1 MVQHSDFDDP
11 NVREVIVVG
20 GGIAGLSAAIYLGRA
35 QRDTLVIDSGHS
47 MAKWEPVVEN
57 YLGFPR
63 GVGGEE
69 LLKNGRAQ
77 AEKHEVR
84 FVRDEIKNVSARD
97 SVFVLKGKKKTYRT
111 KRLLLATGIFHL
123 PPEIPG
129 VKQCL
134 GHSMF
139 FCKDC
144 DGYRVREKRIAIVG
158 ANNEA
163 VEYALG
169 MLHYSAC
176 VIVAT
181 NGDRPRWDK
190 RHARWLEE
198 YEIPVARK
206 RICDVEHRKR
216 KIRALEFGNGE
227 SVKIDYL
234 FTTRGDIF
242 HNQLAKK
249 LGAKIDS
256 GRPDQ
261 SRPMHAHERAAIVCR
276 GLRHAR
282 ELPDDYRRRPG
293 RRRGAGDQSRS
304 VRREPRHA
312 FAPPVSGRAARRRKR
327 RCRKFPE
334 QNGKAGKNNG
344 IRTISRAGERTVGGN
359 PDVCPHDHVVR
370 RRGGSDQLVRAAHLG
385 REGQERPRHH
395 AERAERG
402 IQTFRDGP

>member
-11 NVREVIVVG
+11 NVREVIIVG

-57 YLGFPR
+57 YLGFPH

-69 LLKNGRAQ
+69 LLRNGCTQ
-77 AEKHEVR
+77 ARKHDVR
-84 FVRDEIKNVSARD
+84 FANDEIRSVSGGE

-129 VKQCL
+129 VKECL

-144 DGYRVREKRIAIVG
+144 DGYRVRGKRIAIVG

-181 NGDRPRWDK
+181 NGKRPSWSK
-190 RHARWLEE
+190 RHARWLTE
-198 YEIPVARK
+198 YEIPVARQRIRDVDHQK
-206 RICDVEHRKR
+206 RR
-216 KIRALEFGNGE
+216 IRALDFAKGE

-249 LGAKIDS
+249 LGAKVDRDGQI
-256 GRPDQ
+256 RVDQ
-261 SRPMHAHERAAIVCR
+261 CMRTSVPRLYAAGCVTPANCQMIIAAGQGAAAAQAINRDLFEESLATHTLRDFRAAQIEEEKTVPEVSKTKR
-276 GLRHAR
+276 K
-282 ELPDDYRRRPG
+282 G
-293 RRRGAGDQSRS
+293 R
-304 VRREPRHA
+304 
-312 FAPPVSGRAARRRKR
+312 K
-327 RCRKFPE
+327 K
-334 QNGKAGKNNG
+334 
-344 IRTISRAGERTVGGN
+344 
-359 PDVCPHDHVVR
+359 
-370 RRGGSDQLVRAAHLG
+370 
-385 REGQERPRHH
+385 
-395 AERAERG
+395 
-402 IQTFRDGP
+402 